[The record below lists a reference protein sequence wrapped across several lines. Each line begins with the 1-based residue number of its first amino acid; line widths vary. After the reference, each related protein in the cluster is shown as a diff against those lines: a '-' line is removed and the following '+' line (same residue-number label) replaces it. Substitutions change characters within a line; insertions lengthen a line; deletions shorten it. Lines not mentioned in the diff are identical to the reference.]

1 MKLRVDIVTSDESGK
16 EISRKTVG
24 EYGTEVE
31 AIIAIQEQEKNL
43 GETGKGNS
51 RLEMI
56 QTLESPKE
64 RRLDC

>member
-1 MKLRVDIVTSDESGK
+1 MKLRVDIVTNDENGK
-16 EISRKTVG
+16 EVSRKTVG
-24 EYGTEVE
+24 EYGTEIE
-31 AIIAIQEQEKNL
+31 AIIAIQEQEKIL
-43 GETGKGNS
+43 RETGKENS

>member
-1 MKLRVDIVTSDESGK
+1 MT
-16 EISRKTVG
+16 RKTVG

-56 QTLESPKE
+56 QTQESLKE